1 MVYELAN
8 VPNQISQI
16 IPNGSTAGEH
26 TNYQENYIYQF

>member
-16 IPNGSTAGEH
+16 IPNGGTTGER
-26 TNYQENYIYQF
+26 TNFQEN